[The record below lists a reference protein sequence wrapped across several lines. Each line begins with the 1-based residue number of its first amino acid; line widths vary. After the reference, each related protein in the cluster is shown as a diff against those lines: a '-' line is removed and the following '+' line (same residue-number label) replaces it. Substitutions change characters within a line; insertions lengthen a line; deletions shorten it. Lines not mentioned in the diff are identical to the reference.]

1 VQLSAPITHPHAS
14 VTAGQC
20 ETAWNTDQ
28 LSQLWT
34 TALNDGGINQ
44 ALAIGDRATLKSAL
58 TTLSESL

>member
-1 VQLSAPITHPHAS
+1 LSAPVTHPHAS

-20 ETAWNTDQ
+20 ETAWDTDQ
-28 LSQLWT
+28 LAQIWT

-44 ALAIGDRATLKSAL
+44 SLAAGDSAALKLAL